1 MSTFDEILTQI
12 LALLQR
18 EGRLAYRALKLRF
31 GIDDE
36 YVAALKE
43 ELIDAKRI
51 AVDEDGKVLV
61 WVGNIEEDK
70 GKRITDKGRNGES
83 EGDRAKRRQG
93 EKEKDAG
100 PSSAERRQ
108 LTVMFIDLVGSTTL
122 SQQLD
127 PED

>member
-70 GKRITDKGRNGES
+70 GKRITDKGGNDGREAVSSQLPVLSPQPLTPNLQFHTHHRIWLIGFV
-83 EGDRAKRRQG
+83 RQ
-93 EKEKDAG
+93 
-100 PSSAERRQ
+100 
-108 LTVMFIDLVGSTTL
+108 
-122 SQQLD
+122 
-127 PED
+127 